1 MILSD
6 HGTVYQK
13 EHDMT
18 EEQNPNEGPRG
29 TNDAWQEVGRQ
40 FQALGESISQ
50 AFRTAWQDEEN
61 RRRMEQMRDG
71 LQSMVNEVGR
81 TIDESAHSPQG
92 QRVISEAER
101 AAKNLRD
108 ASEQTVQDVRP
119 HLVSALRQVN
129 VELQKLVDRMDQGP
143 KQPPDD
149 HYGGPAT

>member
-1 MILSD
+1 MSED
-6 HGTVYQK
+6 
-13 EHDMT
+13 
-18 EEQNPNEGPRG
+18 QNPNDGPRG
-29 TNDAWQEVGRQ
+29 PNDAWQEVGRQ

-71 LQSMVNEVGR
+71 LQSMVNEIGK
-81 TIDESAHSPQG
+81 TIDETAHSPQG

-101 AAKNLRD
+101 AAQNLRE

-129 VELQKLVDRMDQGP
+129 AELQKLVDRMEKNP
-143 KQPPDD
+143 KQPPEDPHSD
-149 HYGGPAT
+149 SST